1 MSTPPSSPGT
11 NPSPGSYTLSVGAG
25 SGSTP
30 SLGTNPNPGSGAS
43 SAGASSGSMS
53 QATVTTG
60 PSHAAERIIKRSK
73 DELRNHGG
81 LYNEDIIKDK
91 YTSRGSKECIQWV
104 ESVTLGIEA
113 KFSTVKNDAIEAEQ
127 FESVYDLSMR
137 VAELQSFVKQNGL
150 ITSFDIFDVDVEGR
164 IIPSTSRNLLED
176 YANITLDEVKISTRA
191 IQEWGADYKV
201 WAETIATKLVSRSC
215 DADLRQRVTEKMID
229 VDEYELGGAT
239 YLKMALEC
247 ITSMSHSTVSM
258 ALSIKMSTMTIQQ
271 FHGENVIAVI
281 SALRGATQR
290 LKMSN
295 MLPPHMPIILYC
307 IFQSSTCEKFN
318 NFFAALYAREEAD
331 VMLLGQSKRLPSET
345 LFRIAEHQYRTM
357 LEDGTWTIVGKK
369 VSSFNT
375 EGKPTADLPPWKTPP
390 KAGEP
395 TEREFKG
402 RIEYWC
408 DKCGWNRTHPA
419 GQHRL

>member
-1 MSTPPSSPGT
+1 MSTPPPSPGT

-60 PSHAAERIIKRSK
+60 PSSSQAAPSHAAERIIKRSK

-81 LYNEDIIKDK
+81 LYSEDIVKDK

-137 VAELQSFVKQNGL
+137 VAELQSFVKRNGL
-150 ITSFDIFDVDVEGR
+150 ITAFDIFDIDLDSR

-191 IQEWGADYKV
+191 IQEWGDDHKV
-201 WAETIATKLVSRSC
+201 WAETIVTQLVSRSC
-215 DADLRQRVTEKMID
+215 DADLRQRVTEKMIGI
-229 VDEYELGGAT
+229 DE
-239 YLKMALEC
+239 
-247 ITSMSHSTVSM
+247 
-258 ALSIKMSTMTIQQ
+258 
-271 FHGENVIAVI
+271 
-281 SALRGATQR
+281 
-290 LKMSN
+290 
-295 MLPPHMPIILYC
+295 
-307 IFQSSTCEKFN
+307 
-318 NFFAALYAREEAD
+318 
-331 VMLLGQSKRLPSET
+331 
-345 LFRIAEHQYRTM
+345 
-357 LEDGTWTIVGKK
+357 
-369 VSSFNT
+369 
-375 EGKPTADLPPWKTPP
+375 
-390 KAGEP
+390 
-395 TEREFKG
+395 
-402 RIEYWC
+402 
-408 DKCGWNRTHPA
+408 
-419 GQHRL
+419 